1 VDTEEIPIMMMT
13 KMALPRRTFLRGIG
27 ATVAL
32 PLLDAMI
39 PALSAGSRSAAMP
52 ARRLGFVYVPNG
64 VAPGYWK
71 PTGEGTRFELS
82 PSLSPLAPFRDQ
94 LIVPTGLCQVHANG
108 LDNGDHTRGQAVW
121 LSGVAIKLTQGADVR
136 NGTTVDQLAAQ
147 TLGKDT
153 ALRSLELTVGP
164 NFVAGTC
171 DSGYSCAY
179 NNTISW
185 RTPTTPMPTE
195 ANPRAVFER
204 LFGDGATAAARRARL
219 STDSSILDSVTTEL
233 ARLQRTLGSGDLM
246 RVNEFT
252 DAIREI
258 ERRIQAQERTQSEL
272 VDVPE
277 RPLGIPEAYE
287 EHVKLLFDLVVL
299 AFQADI
305 TRVFTFIMGREQ
317 GNQPYSQIGVPEGQ
331 HAVSHHQNDPIRL
344 EKYHKINK
352 YHLELLAHFLERLK
366 GTSDGEG
373 NLLDHAMILHGSGI
387 NDGDRH
393 DHVDLPL
400 VLVGGGAGQ
409 LKGGRVLGC
418 PPDTP
423 MNNLHMALLDKVGAP
438 AEKFGDA
445 TGTLAL
451 EPLSGV

>member
-1 VDTEEIPIMMMT
+1 MMIA
-13 KMALPRRTFLRGIG
+13 KMALPRRLFLRGMG

-39 PALSAGSRSAAMP
+39 PALTAAP
-52 ARRLGFVYVPNG
+52 RAARPVPRLGFVYVPNG
-64 VAPGYWK
+64 AAPGYWK
-71 PTGEGTRFELS
+71 PKGEGSNFEIS
-82 PSLSPLAPFRDQ
+82 PSLSPLEPFRDR

-121 LSGVAIKLTQGADVR
+121 LSGVGIKLTQGADVQ
-136 NGTTVDQLAAQ
+136 NGTTVDQLAAHE
-147 TLGKDT
+147 LGRDT

-171 DSGYSCAY
+171 DTGYSCAY

-204 LFGDGATAAARRARL
+204 LFGDGTTAAARLARL
-219 STDSSILDSVTTEL
+219 ETDNSILDSVTAEL
-233 ARLQRTLGSGDLM
+233 TRLQRTLGSGDQM
-246 RVNEFT
+246 RVAEFT

-258 ERRIQAQERTQSEL
+258 ERRIQTQERTQAQL
-272 VDVPE
+272 IDVPD
-277 RPLGIPEAYE
+277 RPLGIPESYE
-287 EHVKLLFDLVVL
+287 EHVKLLFDLVAL
-299 AFQADI
+299 AYQADI
-305 TRVFTFIMGREQ
+305 TRVFTFILAREQ
-317 GNQPYSQIGVPEGQ
+317 GNHPYPQIGVPEGQ
-331 HAVSHHQNDPIRL
+331 HAVSHHQKDPVRL
-344 EKYHKINK
+344 EKYYKVNK
-352 YHLELLAHFLERLK
+352 YHIALLAYFLERLRA
-366 GTSDGEG
+366 TPDGDG

-409 LKGGRVLGC
+409 LKGGRVLNYPAG
-418 PPDTP
+418 TP
-423 MNNLHMALLDKVGAP
+423 MNNLHMALLDKAGVQT
-438 AEKFGDA
+438 EMFGDA
-445 TGTLAL
+445 TGTLPL
-451 EPLSGV
+451 EPLSDV